1 MENIKPVPEC
11 SIYTGKSGKTL
22 SSSKAAVTAI
32 IRQLAIVY
40 KNSKADAK
48 YTASIQKTL
57 KGIASNPTI
66 TAFKKAAVSRRIF
79 VEPIIGKIRFREGIS
94 EPNEKMVISLLEE
107 IKNYKNRP
115 KEVVS
120 VFSKYTDK
128 DLADELRRRGWTLTA
143 TKTTTIKL

>member
-11 SIYTGKSGKTL
+11 SIYTGKPGKTL

-32 IRQLAIVY
+32 IRQLSIVY
-40 KNSKADAK
+40 KNSKADVN

-79 VEPIIGKIRFREGIS
+79 VEPIIGRIRL
-94 EPNEKMVISLLEE
+94 N
-107 IKNYKNRP
+107 
-115 KEVVS
+115 
-120 VFSKYTDK
+120 
-128 DLADELRRRGWTLTA
+128 
-143 TKTTTIKL
+143 

>member
-1 MENIKPVPEC
+1 ML
-11 SIYTGKSGKTL
+11 TTL
-22 SSSKAAVTAI
+22 H
-32 IRQLAIVY
+32 LY
-40 KNSKADAK
+40 
-48 YTASIQKTL
+48 
-57 KGIASNPTI
+57 NPTI

-94 EPNEKMVISLLEE
+94 EPNEKMVISLLDE
-107 IKNYKNRP
+107 IKNYKNTP